1 MTGLDSELERVIN
14 GCLKNNRQSQKQLYE
29 MFASRMFVVCRRYA
43 NSVAEAEDMLME
55 GFMNVFRNL
64 SSYKGES
71 RFDAWI
77 YSVMV
82 KSAISHYRSVRRFR
96 NEVSLD
102 DWEADELVN
111 SGEAIYAG
119 LDAAKV
125 MTLMEQM
132 SDTLR
137 MAFNLREIEGYD
149 FAEIAK
155 MLGKKESAVRVAYM
169 RAKKWLQ
176 NSLGSER

>member
-1 MTGLDSELERVIN
+1 
-14 GCLKNNRQSQKQLYE
+14 
-29 MFASRMFVVCRRYA
+29 
-43 NSVAEAEDMLME
+43 MLME

-71 RFDAWI
+71 RFDTWI